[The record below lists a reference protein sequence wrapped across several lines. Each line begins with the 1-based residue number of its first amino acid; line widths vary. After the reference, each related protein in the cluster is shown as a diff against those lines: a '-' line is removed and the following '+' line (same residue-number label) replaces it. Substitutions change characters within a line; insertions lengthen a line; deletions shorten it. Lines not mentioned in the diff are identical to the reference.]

1 MKKLAM
7 IGCSSVGEYHLAH
20 FLQLKHKVELAGF
33 CDTILARAENF
44 ASRAGQGKAYTDF
57 RKMYDEVQPDMVF
70 ICVPPFCH
78 GEIEYETIDRRIP
91 FFVEKPPALDL
102 ALARDIRDRIQAAN
116 LITGAGFQCRY
127 SNLVPPT
134 QEFLRAHDV
143 IYVSCARMGGLPNLR
158 WWRNRSCSGGQL
170 VEQTIHQLD
179 MLRYICGEPETVYTM
194 AARGF
199 VQAEDYSIDDASVT
213 VVTFKNGILGTIS
226 TGCYAQSGLAY
237 DNKIVFS
244 AKDARM
250 DHAIIEY
257 ARIYQD
263 AGANAA
269 GAMGFSDDGTVRSSD
284 ANVQS
289 FIQEGDAG
297 LVCDE
302 TFIDAV
308 YAQDGSKILSPY
320 SDAIKSLAFALACNT
335 SIETHLPVKVR
346 WDI

>member
-7 IGCSSVGEYHLAH
+7 IGCSGVGEYHLSH

-33 CDTILARAENF
+33 CDTVPERAEDF
-44 ASRAGQGKAYTDF
+44 AARAGQGRVYTDF
-57 RKMYDEVQPDMVF
+57 RRMYDEVKPDMVF
-70 ICVPPFCH
+70 ICIPPFCH
-78 GEIEYETIDRRIP
+78 GEIEYETIARAIP

-102 ALARDIRDRIQAAN
+102 EQARDIRDRVQAAG

-134 QEFLRAHDV
+134 QAFLREHEV

-179 MLRYICGEPETVYTM
+179 MLRYICGEPETVYSM
-194 AARGF
+194 AASGF
-199 VQAEDYSIDDASVT
+199 VKAEEYSIDDASVT
-213 VVTFKNGILGTIS
+213 AVRFKNGMLGTIS

-237 DNKIVFS
+237 DNKITFS
-244 AKDARM
+244 ARDARM

-257 ARIYQD
+257 AKIYTA
-263 AGANAA
+263 AGKETT
-269 GAMGFSDDGTVRSSD
+269 GAMGFSDDGTVRSGD
-284 ANVQS
+284 ALVQT
-289 FIQEGDAG
+289 FTQEGDAG
-297 LVCDE
+297 LICDE

-308 YAQDGSKILSPY
+308 IANDGSKIRSTY
-320 SDAIKSLAFALACNT
+320 ADAVKSLAFALACNA
-335 SIETHLPVKVR
+335 SMETCQPVRVR